1 MPYDFSI
8 VPKYISFF
16 PRAALMT
23 LEITALGILLGMVI
37 GLITA
42 FARISNKFFFRY
54 PAKLYIFLVRG
65 TPLLLQL
72 FIIYYGLATIV
83 RIPSFPS
90 AVIALGIHNG
100 AYIGEVFRGA
110 IQSIDE
116 GQMEAARSIGMSYSL
131 AMKRIILP
139 QAFQRAIPPL
149 GNQFIIALKDSSLAS
164 TIAVGELLLKAR
176 QLGSSTFRYMEML
189 LIAALF
195 YLILT
200 SVFTLIVGYIEKS
213 LQVERRGEDVTEEV
227 LLNDPNTEPA

>member
-1 MPYDFSI
+1 MPYDFGI
-8 VPKYISFF
+8 IPEYISFF
-16 PRAALMT
+16 PQAAIMT
-23 LEITALGILLGMVI
+23 LEITSLGILMGLII
-37 GLITA
+37 GLVTA
-42 FARISNKFFFRY
+42 FARISKTIIFRY

-72 FIIYYGLATIV
+72 FIIYYGLATVV

-100 AYIGEVFRGA
+100 AYLGEIFRGA

-116 GQMEAARSIGMSYSL
+116 GQMEAAKSIGMSYPL
-131 AMKRIILP
+131 AMRRVILP
-139 QAFQRAIPPL
+139 QAFQRAIPAL

-189 LIAALF
+189 IIAAFF
-195 YLILT
+195 YLIMT
-200 SVFTLIVGYIEKS
+200 SVFTLILSSIESK
-213 LQVERRGEDVTEEV
+213 
-227 LLNDPNTEPA
+227 LNIKKQKDSEGANLSDPNPELA